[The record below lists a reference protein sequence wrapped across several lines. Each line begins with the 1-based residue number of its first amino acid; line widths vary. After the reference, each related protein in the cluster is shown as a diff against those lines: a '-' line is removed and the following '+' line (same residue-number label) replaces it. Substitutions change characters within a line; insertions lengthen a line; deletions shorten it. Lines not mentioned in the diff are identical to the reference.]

1 MAEHIFHR
9 RLVDRASLV
18 RLDRQSDL
26 RGLLRLAGHGGA
38 LLLSGSLVLAVAG
51 GFLVWPAMVLHGAIL
66 VFLFAPLHETI
77 HRTAFRSRRLNDG
90 VAWVAGAILLLPPEY
105 FRRFHFAH
113 HRYTQD
119 PARDP
124 ELAVAKPTS
133 LRAWALYVSGLPYWI
148 AEIRLICRHALG
160 RVTESFVPAHASARI
175 IREARI
181 LCTVYGAVA
190 AGAVVAGSTLP
201 LLLWVGPALLGQ
213 PLLRLYLLAE
223 HTGCALGPDML
234 ENSRT
239 TQTNTVVR
247 YFAWNMPF
255 HAEHHAYPSVPFH
268 ALPALHGKVAAALGC
283 RGDGYFAVERAIV
296 ARIRRGE
303 AAVTG

>member
-1 MAEHIFHR
+1 MQERIFHR
-9 RLVDRASLV
+9 RLVDRASLI
-18 RLDRQSDL
+18 RLDRQSDA
-26 RGLLRLAGHGGA
+26 RGLGRLAGHVAA
-38 LLLSGSLVLAVAG
+38 LAAAGWLVLASAG
-51 GFLVWPAMVLHGAIL
+51 SPFLVPAMVLFGAIL
-66 VFLFAPLHETI
+66 VFFFAPLHETV
-77 HRTAFRSRRLNDG
+77 HRTAFRSRRLNDA

-113 HRYTQD
+113 HRHTQD

-124 ELAVAKPTS
+124 ELATPKPRS
-133 LRAWALYVSGLPYWI
+133 LGRWLWLVSGFPYWI
-148 AEIRLICRHALG
+148 AEIGLITRHAAG
-160 RVTESFVPAHASARI
+160 RVTESFVPAHARARV

-181 LCTVYGAVA
+181 LYTVYSAVA
-190 AGAVVAGSTLP
+190 LAAVSAGSTLP

-223 HTGCALGPDML
+223 HTGCADSPDML

-239 TQTNTVVR
+239 TRTNALVR

-268 ALPALHGKVAAALGC
+268 ALPALHRLVADALGC
-283 RGDGYFAVERAIV
+283 RGAGYLAVERGIL

-303 AAVTG
+303 AGVTG